1 MGQLLLRKWGN
12 GWTAITR
19 NTEPSEWADNTFANS
34 PDYGIIERLHRRFNR
49 EGFMDEKIYKML
61 GRAGRFNLVMGIV
74 SIAIGV
80 AAGTLLIISGA
91 RLLTGKSR
99 VLI

>member
-1 MGQLLLRKWGN
+1 M
-12 GWTAITR
+12 
-19 NTEPSEWADNTFANS
+19 E
-34 PDYGIIERLHRRFNR
+34 
-49 EGFMDEKIYKML
+49 EKIYKML

-74 SIAIGV
+74 SIALGV
-80 AAGTLLIISGA
+80 AGGTLLIISGA